1 MTTHHARKTRSIT
14 KRATVPAIAAP
25 RVLAR
30 RRTPMAIAGPALSNG
45 HRRKLQRMLAE
56 KHDAFA
62 RAYVAMTTETMRANQ
77 ALATSLIRSYWSPLL
92 GGTSLLTQ
100 VQGAALNAVANGLT
114 PLRRK
119 VAANGKRFSR
129 TRSRRAGRRRK

>member
-1 MTTHHARKTRSIT
+1 
-14 KRATVPAIAAP
+14 
-25 RVLAR
+25 
-30 RRTPMAIAGPALSNG
+30 MAIAGPALSNG

-119 VAANGKRFSR
+119 FAANGLAPLRRKVAANGKRFSR